1 MKNRKCGSTAE
12 QRLPQQEEI
21 PPPCRTNT
29 ARLSLTRWPKGYPAP
44 SPATPWH
51 FPLPQG
57 PAAEA
62 EVGSRYNVELG
73 EMGTLTEVMVL
84 AWDVAGHSGWLCLQ
98 QCPGNSLG
106 AADPST
112 QSPLRPA
119 PCTRTH
125 TPHAQLLLPKH
136 LPWVTFQS
144 KQRIEVFPVQ

>member
-1 MKNRKCGSTAE
+1 MAARQSSACHSRRKYHPHVV
-12 QRLPQQEEI
+12 Q
-21 PPPCRTNT
+21 T
-29 ARLSLTRWPKGYPAP
+29 ARLSLTRWLKGFPALPAP

-62 EVGSRYNVELG
+62 EVGSGDNVELG

-84 AWDVAGHSGWLCLQ
+84 AWDVAGRSGWLCLQ

-119 PCTRTH
+119 LCTRTH

-144 KQRIEVFPVQ
+144 KQRNEVFPAQ